1 MKFKITNRKIK
12 CDYDSFSH
20 LIGDNA
26 DYKAIFTFDEEW
38 EGHIKTAR
46 FIHSGKYVDV
56 ILENDECNIPVELLK
71 KGNLKVGVYT
81 TEMTTTPCE
90 VFVKASIKQENGTAP
105 GPTQD
110 VYAQII
116 NMLENINI
124 SDEQIEKAVEKYM
137 AEHPVIPPVVTLES
151 VIATKENTEYNEG
164 DIFDSSDIIVT
175 AYYSNGTTKDVTSSA
190 NIDTTSVNMNE
201 AGTYNIGISYT
212 ENDITK
218 TTSINITVNEVI
230 EYPVVPQTGK
240 WQLKNTTGKK
250 YIVLGTDDDNM
261 GNAKYFRLLRTYNF
275 PYTMNTTSEAV
286 SSLKSLGSD
295 VDDTIFT
302 DTDAPALFEN
312 EVDVVTFG
320 KYLYDSGLGEVAQH
334 GNSNAGC
341 YLWDSNK
348 LTGDIL
354 TSLHTTYTEAGGTKT
369 EEELRTALMELM
381 AGSDIAQGASYVEN
395 SRTIL
400 QEALGFPIYTV
411 GIWGAY
417 GNPVVDGITLNISN
431 LRTSEYTWREHN
443 YLAVATELRYTENKT
458 LYDLPRVA
466 VGVDDVPTY
475 IDKIQP
481 DKVCEFYWHMPF
493 SDEKDISK
501 WRTLFDYIK
510 NLVDTGKAEVV
521 TRKQYAE
528 LGEYVDNPITSI
540 SIERSG
546 SISLDGTDTDDAY
559 VVTATFEDGTT
570 STANADAIIDRSAV
584 NTSEEGSYTV
594 YAYYRGFRANCN
606 VAVASSYTIPDGL
619 KDKAYWFIARNETQN
634 ILVAGNTTGTFGVAR
649 YGAGVFKFSECTSG
663 KLNGWVSTDNGTT
676 WTQVTTNITHYQS
689 VSTNDAST
697 GFNFGTVAND
707 VFTFIETS
715 GNFVSEI

>member
-201 AGTYNIGISYT
+201 AGSYSVVISYT

-320 KYLYDSGLGEVAQH
+320 KYLYDSGLGEVAQQVQ
-334 GNSNAGC
+334 
-341 YLWDSNK
+341 LMQM
-348 LTGDIL
+348 L
-354 TSLHTTYTEAGGTKT
+354 SLIEVQLIHQK
-369 EEELRTALMELM
+369 
-381 AGSDIAQGASYVEN
+381 
-395 SRTIL
+395 
-400 QEALGFPIYTV
+400 
-411 GIWGAY
+411 
-417 GNPVVDGITLNISN
+417 
-431 LRTSEYTWREHN
+431 RE
-443 YLAVATELRYTENKT
+443 V
-458 LYDLPRVA
+458 
-466 VGVDDVPTY
+466 
-475 IDKIQP
+475 
-481 DKVCEFYWHMPF
+481 
-493 SDEKDISK
+493 
-501 WRTLFDYIK
+501 TLFTHII
-510 NLVDTGKAEVV
+510 VDLGQVV
-521 TRKQYAE
+521 MLR
-528 LGEYVDNPITSI
+528 
-540 SIERSG
+540 
-546 SISLDGTDTDDAY
+546 
-559 VVTATFEDGTT
+559 
-570 STANADAIIDRSAV
+570 
-584 NTSEEGSYTV
+584 
-594 YAYYRGFRANCN
+594 
-606 VAVASSYTIPDGL
+606 
-619 KDKAYWFIARNETQN
+619 
-634 ILVAGNTTGTFGVAR
+634 
-649 YGAGVFKFSECTSG
+649 
-663 KLNGWVSTDNGTT
+663 
-676 WTQVTTNITHYQS
+676 
-689 VSTNDAST
+689 
-697 GFNFGTVAND
+697 
-707 VFTFIETS
+707 
-715 GNFVSEI
+715 